1 MSATNKPFGLQLF
14 SATIHQNPN
23 THTLLSSP
31 HPTIHAPG
39 NCITLSLCLSVC
51 PLSLFLSLSLSLYT
65 IRSSKRR
72 RVCVDHSS
80 RRSDEIDTLLL
91 LLTRLHKRSPIE
103 QHTEI
108 RTRKKERDSS
118 TPPELARK
126 RGTRPRR
133 PNKTTSFARK
143 TTKRR
148 IGGTGVGAQPT
159 GFKFLAPTVT
169 FRVYSAPYILG
180 TYVGRLFLFVITA
193 G

>member
-1 MSATNKPFGLQLF
+1 MSVR
-14 SATIHQNPN
+14 
-23 THTLLSSP
+23 
-31 HPTIHAPG
+31 
-39 NCITLSLCLSVC
+39 CLCCYLSV
-51 PLSLFLSLSLSLYT
+51 SLYT
-65 IRSSKRR
+65 IRSSERR

-108 RTRKKERDSS
+108 RTRKKERDSA

-126 RGTRPRR
+126 RGTRRRR

-148 IGGTGVGAQPT
+148 IVGTGVGAQPT
-159 GFKFLAPTVT
+159 GFKFWRQRSH
-169 FRVYSAPYILG
+169 FGYILLPIFQG
-180 TYVGRLFLFVITA
+180 PMLAGYLFY
-193 G
+193 